1 MASLAFQTVLAAPS
15 APPSCTNPVSLAV
28 CCLPPLTGPP
38 FSWLKSYSLDFP
50 SCTKYV
56 EQEVIFFS
64 KSLGFLPSFSS
75 WRVFVDRLVPS
86 SLALLPSAHVLKL
99 SSGKDGLCTG
109 PHGLSRAPCAVR
121 SGFPAPDC
129 RQGDF
134 TLWIALSAP
143 FLQQESWLGSDQTGI
158 LSEGKPKRDSR
169 SFSKE
174 AI

>member
-1 MASLAFQTVLAAPS
+1 MQAPALLVHHPRSSTASLAFQTVLAAPS

-86 SLALLPSAHVLKL
+86 SLALLPSVSCVETLEWQGRSLHRTPRSVQ
-99 SSGKDGLCTG
+99 G
-109 PHGLSRAPCAVR
+109 PVCCAVWVPGPR
-121 SGFPAPDC
+121 
-129 RQGDF
+129 
-134 TLWIALSAP
+134 LSA
-143 FLQQESWLGSDQTGI
+143 G
-158 LSEGKPKRDSR
+158 
-169 SFSKE
+169 
-174 AI
+174 